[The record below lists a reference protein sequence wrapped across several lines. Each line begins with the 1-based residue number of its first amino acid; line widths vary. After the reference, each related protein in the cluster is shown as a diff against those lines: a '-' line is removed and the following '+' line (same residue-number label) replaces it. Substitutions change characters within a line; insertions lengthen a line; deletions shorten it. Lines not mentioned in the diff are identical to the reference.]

1 MVTFIMVT
9 AVMLTAACVAI
20 WALILGV
27 IAMAAVN
34 GLRDLAEKCTGS

>member
-9 AVMLTAACVAI
+9 AVVLTAACVAV
-20 WALILGV
+20 WALVLGV

-34 GLRDLAEKCTGS
+34 GLRDLVEKCTGS